1 MKVFRL
7 NEKAKRPVFLN
18 RKSPTFDIKACFDL
32 NTKIRVLNSLNK
44 ETFSLTKKV
53 NEKIVIQVYPQQ
65 RILIPTGLIFEV
77 PAEHALKIYSNPETS
92 NKKGLVLVNGIDMI
106 KPDYVDE
113 VFVLL
118 HNVTDAVT
126 TIEDGDCIAQA
137 MLEKAVP
144 CDITEVT
151 ERPSLAS

>member
-7 NEKAKRPVFLN
+7 NQKAIRPVFLN
-18 RKSPTFDIKACFDL
+18 RKNPTFDIKACFDL
-32 NTKIRVLNSLNK
+32 NVKIRVLNSLNK
-44 ETFSLTKKV
+44 ETFSLTKSINGKT
-53 NEKIVIQVYPQQ
+53 VIQVYPQQ

-77 PAEHALKIYSNPETS
+77 PAEHALKIYTSPEAS
-92 NKKGLVLVNGIDMI
+92 NKSGVVLVNGIDMI

-113 VFVLL
+113 VFILL
-118 HNVTDAVT
+118 HNITDAVT

-151 ERPSLAS
+151 ERPSLMS

>member
-7 NEKAKRPVFLN
+7 NEKATRPVFSN
-18 RKSPTFDIKACFDL
+18 RKSPTFDIKACFDP
-32 NTKIRVLNSLNK
+32 NTKIKILNSLNK
-44 ETFSLTKKV
+44 ETFSLTKKA
-53 NEKIVIQVYPQQ
+53 NEKIVVHVYPQQ

-77 PAEHALKIYSNPETS
+77 PADHTLKIYSSPEAS
-92 NKKGLVLVNGIDMI
+92 NKRGLVLVNGIDMI

-113 VFVLL
+113 VFILL
-118 HNVTDAVT
+118 HNITDAVT
-126 TIEDGDCIAQA
+126 TIEDGDYIAQA

-151 ERPSLAS
+151 ERPVLT